1 MFHGI
6 DVSGWQGDI
15 DWKAV
20 AADDY
25 EIGFALI
32 RATEGGH
39 IIETDSRG
47 YLDRQFVKNW
57 NDATEAGLIVGA
69 YHVARV
75 SDGTGTGGYEL
86 LMDARSEASWF
97 WKILEEIG
105 WDTTKHLPPVLE
117 LRWDKRATAAG
128 ITAAETLDWALEFI
142 SEMTNFCGRKPMV
155 YSSPGFWKQMLLQ
168 DPRLSEFPLWESDID
183 NPAGSPQT
191 LADWNWQIHQ
201 HSFRGTID
209 GITGN
214 VGLNVFRGSKGAL
227 LRFIEAGDLPNE
239 AAHGD
244 WSPPGDLRLPILD
257 LSAGSEP
264 RGKAVERLQGLLLS
278 HGYGPS
284 GLVTDEGLPTGI
296 GGPLTRD
303 TVGRFQ
309 ADAGLPQDYEVGPR
323 TWWALIAKGLSR
335 P

>member
-1 MFHGI
+1 MLHGI

-15 DWKAV
+15 DWSAV
-20 AADDY
+20 AADDLDV
-25 EIGFALI
+25 GFAII

-47 YLDRQFVKNW
+47 YLDRQFIENW
-57 NDATEAGLIVGA
+57 RAASAAGLIVGA

-97 WKILEEIG
+97 WKVLQEIG
-105 WDTTKHLPPVLE
+105 WSAREHLPPVLE

-128 ITAAETLDWALEFI
+128 ITAAETLDWALEFA
-142 SEMTNFCGRKPMV
+142 SEMTNHCGRKPLV

-168 DPRLSEFPLWESDID
+168 DPRLSDFPLWESDIE
-183 NPAGSPQT
+183 NPAGSPRT
-191 LADWNWQIHQ
+191 LADWNWVIHQ
-201 HSFRGTID
+201 YSFRGKVA
-209 GITGN
+209 GIAGN
-214 VGLNVFRGSKGAL
+214 VGLDVFRGAREDL
-227 LRFIEAGDLPNE
+227 RRFIDAGTRPSEAE
-239 AAHGD
+239 HGD
-244 WSPPGDLRLPILD
+244 WSPPGELRLPVLD
-257 LSAGSEP
+257 FSGEVEP
-264 RGKAVERLQGLLLS
+264 RGKAVARLQALLLS

-284 GLVTDEGLPTGI
+284 GLVSDEGLPSGI

-309 ADAGLPQDYEVGPR
+309 VDAGLPQDYKVGRR
-323 TWWALIAKGLSR
+323 TWWALIAKGLPR
-335 P
+335 G